1 MNSKYLIVSVFIFYI
16 ILVSWIHFDR
26 FDEFP
31 QRTHAWAQSDRY
43 ALVLGF
49 MDNGFDFF
57 HPQTY
62 VMNKQFPDN
71 FTRPSD
77 NRITASDFPIIEYII
92 AGIIELTGGST
103 HTHTHNL
110 AVFRIFVFLLSLLGL
125 LFFYKTLLLLTE
137 HQGKALFMFF
147 FVAFSPVFL
156 FYQIGLIPTANA
168 LSLTFVGIYFLAKYF
183 KTDNAKYVWW
193 GIVFLTLASLIRL
206 PYSTYIIAFGCYLML
221 IGLRR
226 FRFRWIALIPVL
238 FSILIIS
245 INFSYNTILRSQYGS
260 MFLGDIMVPGSWEE
274 LISIVKV
281 IQKKW
286 LFQYFT
292 RYQYIL
298 MGAVFIF
305 GVVFGLCGRGT
316 KNYRINFLLYLVIVL
331 VGIFAYALL
340 MFRQF
345 EAHDYYF
352 LDTFF
357 IPIIVSISVIIHF
370 IPTASFKNAVYFYI
384 LIVIGLSIPTVLSS
398 KNIYQERGEFGFWN
412 RARMTIENFKGANI
426 FLDSLE
432 IKHESKLLVLD
443 AYAPNIPFILMN
455 RPGYAIMTTS
465 EENIA
470 ESFDW
475 DYDFVVYQNEF
486 FLSDIYVNYPQIID
500 ELKIIG
506 SNGKI
511 TICQRENTSE
521 NISLINWLGIEE
533 DDIIFKDSLI
543 YKSAT
548 NSAWKNIFYDDVT
561 YRRNSVGYLSANTD
575 FGMTYKPEE
584 FPYLIGK
591 SRLLLVSGRVLSENA
606 ITNSYL
612 VVSIK
617 VADVQEYYKLF
628 DLASFNKIKG
638 HWNDFNLM
646 YFLPSLK
653 DDNYK
658 FAMYIWNQ
666 GGNELWYDDIIIE
679 LY

>member
-1 MNSKYLIVSVFIFYI
+1 
-16 ILVSWIHFDR
+16 
-26 FDEFP
+26 
-31 QRTHAWAQSDRY
+31 
-43 ALVLGF
+43 
-49 MDNGFDFF
+49 
-57 HPQTY
+57 
-62 VMNKQFPDN
+62 
-71 FTRPSD
+71 
-77 NRITASDFPIIEYII
+77 
-92 AGIIELTGGST
+92 
-103 HTHTHNL
+103 
-110 AVFRIFVFLLSLLGL
+110 
-125 LFFYKTLLLLTE
+125 
-137 HQGKALFMFF
+137 MF
-147 FVAFSPVFL
+147 
-156 FYQIGLIPTANA
+156 
-168 LSLTFVGIYFLAKYF
+168 
-183 KTDNAKYVWW
+183 
-193 GIVFLTLASLIRL
+193 
-206 PYSTYIIAFGCYLML
+206 

-260 MFLGDIMVPGSWEE
+260 MFLGDIIVPGSWEE

-292 RYQYIL
+292 RYQYVL

-470 ESFDW
+470 ESLDW